1 MSYDPVDIGTGASG
15 GVKLL
20 PYGEHVSNTSGA
32 RDDRLTPYRPTFQ
45 GSGSAEVT
53 APVRQRA
60 APTRG
65 GASPPGRPASNPA
78 RRDAVRRGVQK
89 ALREAEAMLAAAG
102 EGELTRLSNKAFELR
117 DTLQDLWALRD
128 EREDDWG
135 DLLNL
140 LQIALEKDEYEGLT
154 AIQCKAV
161 KDVIADHLSVH
172 TADIDDIDSSAR
184 LLRRA
189 GLDPFGSSSPAAA
202 ASETDD
208 SLDEVYG

>member
-1 MSYDPVDIGTGASG
+1 MA
-15 GVKLL
+15 
-20 PYGEHVSNTSGA
+20 N
-32 RDDRLTPYRPTFQ
+32 
-45 GSGSAEVT
+45 
-53 APVRQRA
+53 
-60 APTRG
+60 
-65 GASPPGRPASNPA
+65 NPA

-89 ALREAEAMLAAAG
+89 AMREAEAMLAAAG

-140 LQIALEKDEYEGLT
+140 LQIALERDEYAGLT

-184 LLRRA
+184 LLQRA
-189 GLDPFGSSSPAAA
+189 GLDPFGASSPAAA
-202 ASETDD
+202 ASETGD